1 MIKVKIFII
10 YVYLLVKAISIWY
23 LTIRGQ
29 QFSRVLKSKD
39 IGISNENVTQ
49 KGNSRCFKLYP
60 SLS

>member
-29 QFSRVLKSKD
+29 QFSLVLKSND

>member
-29 QFSRVLKSKD
+29 QFSRVLKKND

-49 KGNSRCFKLYP
+49 KGNSRCFELYP

>member
-1 MIKVKIFII
+1 MIKVNIFII
-10 YVYLLVKAISIWY
+10 YVYLLVEAISIWY
-23 LTIRGQ
+23 LTIRAQ
-29 QFSRVLKSKD
+29 QFSRVLKSND

>member
-29 QFSRVLKSKD
+29 QFSRVLKNND

>member
-29 QFSRVLKSKD
+29 QFLRVLKGND

>member
-1 MIKVKIFII
+1 MIKVKMFII

-29 QFSRVLKSKD
+29 QFSRVLKNND

>member
-29 QFSRVLKSKD
+29 QFSRVLKTTTSALATKTSPKK
-39 IGISNENVTQ
+39 GIRAVLN
-49 KGNSRCFKLYP
+49 FIFL
-60 SLS
+60 

>member
-29 QFSRVLKSKD
+29 QFSRVLKSND
-39 IGISNENVTQ
+39 IAISNENVTQ

-60 SLS
+60 CLS

>member
-29 QFSRVLKSKD
+29 QFSRVLKGND

>member
-29 QFSRVLKSKD
+29 QFSRVLKNND

-49 KGNSRCFKLYP
+49 KGNSRCFKLYL

>member
-10 YVYLLVKAISIWY
+10 YVYLLVEAISIWY

-29 QFSRVLKSKD
+29 QFSRVLKNND